1 MVQVIVT
8 TAIGIGDFEIFVLL
22 KHKSICVHELWI
34 IYQLSTAHYKKF
46 FTDRLKIW
54 QRALAKNHVKI
65 KIISETLE
73 TLIRKERDRERE
85 RKKNRKRDSGRT

>member
-1 MVQVIVT
+1 MEFINTLPIPPILFSNYYNFKLSTFFVQVIFT

-22 KHKSICVHELWI
+22 KNKSICVHELWI

-54 QRALAKNHVKI
+54 QRALAKNVKI
-65 KIISETLE
+65 KIIRVKL
-73 TLIRKERDRERE
+73 
-85 RKKNRKRDSGRT
+85 